1 MEVAEAHKD
10 EDNSLHH
17 NYCKKAPDQN
27 VKANHWYC
35 SRITQI
41 LITAIDFEFAMGF
54 SSTEVQSISYST
66 PFFSLTAFF
75 VACGRFAFPVF
86 GVSCFYAMIISR
98 STNDQFSYS

>member
-1 MEVAEAHKD
+1 MEVAEVHKD

-41 LITAIDFEFAMGF
+41 LITAIDIAMGF

-66 PFFSLTAFF
+66 PFFSLIVFF
-75 VACGRFAFPVF
+75 AACSRFAFPVF
-86 GVSCFYAMIISR
+86 GVSCFHATIIPR
-98 STNDQFSYS
+98 ITNDQFLDS